1 MGGKKL
7 AYTFS
12 KISMH
17 KYRFMPQK
25 NAQVDKRDKL
35 MKKSLF
41 LKKRGGDFVFLGRE
55 ERSTKFGRR
64 VKNKHM
70 LYKFFGGY
78 THPDV
83 RK

>member
-41 LKKRGGDFVFLGRE
+41 LFFFGGGE

-70 LYKFFGGY
+70 LYKFFWGY
-78 THPDV
+78 THPDI

>member
-41 LKKRGGDFVFLGRE
+41 LKKRGGDFVFCLELGKAQPRL
-55 ERSTKFGRR
+55 
-64 VKNKHM
+64 V
-70 LYKFFGGY
+70 Y
-78 THPDV
+78 TVNMCP
-83 RK
+83 